1 MEFSLDRFYQLN
13 RRALIWIVL
22 FALIWFLRDFFGL
35 VFLVFFFSFVSAP
48 LARFGRQHLRLPHAA
63 SIVLV
68 YLLLLAALGG
78 FVRYVAPRVV
88 RQGELLL
95 RNLGQIE
102 ATLFE
107 HKQELAARYPG
118 LGALLTGY
126 LRSTIPEQD
135 LKELKVRRSART
147 AGAPEAVPV
156 PGTPGDLRRDA
167 ETRQDEAL
175 IKLYVSRQLDR
186 VRQNAPYLV
195 KLLWRA
201 SGTILLA
208 LLFSFL
214 IALDTVRLKRGM
226 DSLRLSRLR
235 DFYEQT
241 AQPVVR
247 FGYVVGRAVQAQA
260 VIACMNTVLTAFGL
274 WFLDVPALAPLA
286 LLVFLCSFIPVLGV
300 FLSTT
305 PAVLVALNAGG
316 VARAGGVILMVLCVH
331 AVETYV
337 LNPLVYGR
345 HLRLNPALV
354 LIILY
359 LGHHVF
365 GVWGMVLGVPVAHYL
380 LHDVLGVPLW
390 NGSRG
395 PAPGPAPAKEAGPG

>member
-1 MEFSLDRFYQLN
+1 VSPRNPSGDLAVEFSLDRFYQLN
-13 RRALIWIVL
+13 RRILIWVVL
-22 FALIWFLRDFFGL
+22 FALIWLLRDFFGL

-48 LARFGRQHLRLPHAA
+48 LARFGRRHLRLPHAA

-88 RQGELLL
+88 QEGELLV

-102 ATLFE
+102 ATLFA

-118 LGALLTGY
+118 LSSLLTGY
-126 LRSTIPEQD
+126 LRSSIPE
-135 LKELKVRRSART
+135 
-147 AGAPEAVPV
+147 
-156 PGTPGDLRRDA
+156 GDLRDLASRGLSQVEGVP
-167 ETRQDEAL
+167 ETRQDELL
-175 IKLYVSRQLDR
+175 IKLYVNRQMER
-186 VRQNAPYLV
+186 ARQSAPRLV
-195 KLLWRA
+195 KLLWQA
-201 SGTILLA
+201 SGTTLLA

-214 IALDTVRLKRGM
+214 IALDTVRLKRGV
-226 DSLRLSRLR
+226 DSLRLSLLR

-260 VIACMNTVLTAFGL
+260 VIACLNTALTALGL
-274 WFLDVPALAPLA
+274 WALEVPALAPLA
-286 LLVFLCSFIPVLGV
+286 FLVFLCSFIPVLGV

-316 VARAGGVILMVLCVH
+316 VARAGWVILMVLGVH
-331 AVETYV
+331 VVETYV

-359 LGHHVF
+359 VGHHAF

-390 NGSRG
+390 NGPRG
-395 PAPGPAPAKEAGPG
+395 LERRAPETPP

>member
-1 MEFSLDRFYQLN
+1 VEFSLDRFYQLN

-22 FALIWFLRDFFGL
+22 FVLIWFLRDFFGL

-68 YLLLLAALGG
+68 YLLLLAALAG

-88 RQGELLL
+88 QQGELLL

-107 HKQELAARYPG
+107 HKQELAARHPG
-118 LGALLTGY
+118 LSALLTGY
-126 LRSTIPEQD
+126 LRSTIPEKD
-135 LKELKVRRSART
+135 LEELEVRGL
-147 AGAPEAVPV
+147 AGFPETVPV
-156 PGTPGDLRRDA
+156 PGTTGDLRRDA

-175 IKLYVSRQLDR
+175 IKLYVSRQMER
-186 VRQNAPYLV
+186 ARQNAPYLA
-195 KLLWRA
+195 KLLWQA

-214 IALDTVRLKRGM
+214 IALDTVRLKRGV

-260 VIACMNTVLTAFGL
+260 VIACLNTVLTASGL
-274 WFLDVPALAPLA
+274 WLLDVPALAPLA

-337 LNPLVYGR
+337 LNPLIYGR

-359 LGHHVF
+359 VGHHMF

-390 NGSRG
+390 NGTRG
-395 PAPGPAPAKEAGPG
+395 PTPEPATTEESGSA